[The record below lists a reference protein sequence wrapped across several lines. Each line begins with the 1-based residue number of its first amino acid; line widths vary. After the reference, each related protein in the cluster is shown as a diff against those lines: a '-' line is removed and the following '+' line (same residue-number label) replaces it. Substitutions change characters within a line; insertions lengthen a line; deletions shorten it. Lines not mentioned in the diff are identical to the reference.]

1 MLGVLMLAAQVCI
14 VLVAIKRLTVLNISS
29 HRCHCSQGWD
39 HVYEQSEALC
49 DMEDDMEN
57 AQRRLEQQIEV
68 SLSRLEHLQSNT
80 AKHCNLRSGCSVA
93 TDNFCRLEHD
103 GNRRDISQQCQVP
116 DFWPQQRAMQ
126 KSSVSALLTTAMQ
139 CNEVQCTSPTHCL
152 HACRP
157 QHPG

>member
-14 VLVAIKRLTVLNISS
+14 VLVAIINRLTVLNIAS

-39 HVYEQSEALC
+39 LVYEQSEALC
-49 DMEDDMEN
+49 DMEDDVEN

-68 SLSRLEHLQSNT
+68 SLSRLEHLQSNN
-80 AKHCNLRSGCSVA
+80 AKHC
-93 TDNFCRLEHD
+93 NFCRLEHD
-103 GNRRDISQQCQVP
+103 GNRLDISQQCQVP

-126 KSSVSALLTTAMQ
+126 KSRVSGLLTTAMQ